1 MKRRSLSPLLL
12 WQPPSAHA
20 QVSGANRFASHGN
33 YQPSR
38 SCSCDTCCRFP
49 RVGFGRVAVAYRK
62 KRLRVA
68 FVIELVIPVM
78 STDNIY
84 YKSTNLSWSKNIY
97 SFFVNKLRSRDG
109 PFFFF
114 PPSPLDISFP
124 FLFCASST
132 SAATPRRFRFSNWRI
147 FAPGLSVLNSSSNH
161 HAIGVDCLPS
171 KEVQLKVLPHFFQ

>member
-109 PFFFF
+109 PFFF
-114 PPSPLDISFP
+114 SPRLRSILV
-124 FLFCASST
+124 FLFSSALRALRLPLL
-132 SAATPRRFRFSNWRI
+132 AAFVLVIGAFLRR
-147 FAPGLSVLNSSSNH
+147 A
-161 HAIGVDCLPS
+161 
-171 KEVQLKVLPHFFQ
+171 